1 MPAMGMKREQG
12 DCQQMLFAL
21 PAQALAAPATVNK
34 SRRSMPV
41 PPVSATLR
49 RGDDRLS
56 LVHGVVCNMQLFAGG
71 LGRRGAGRKACPCA
85 ACEPGDRPA
94 AFRACCAGVFLTV
107 CGVRMATS
115 CALSSHAGWRGGSAL
130 LSHQTVEDRCSK
142 CILPFPGFPALAL
155 PSPFPCG

>member
-56 LVHGVVCNMQLFAGG
+56 LVHGVVCNMQLLRVDWEDGELGGRHVFPPLVSPETGLLRFA
-71 LGRRGAGRKACPCA
+71 
-85 ACEPGDRPA
+85 PA
-94 AFRACCAGVFLTV
+94 VQAF
-107 CGVRMATS
+107 S
-115 CALSSHAGWRGGSAL
+115 
-130 LSHQTVEDRCSK
+130 
-142 CILPFPGFPALAL
+142 
-155 PSPFPCG
+155 

>member
-71 LGRRGAGRKACPCA
+71 VDLGGT
-85 ACEPGDRPA
+85 
-94 AFRACCAGVFLTV
+94 LTV
-107 CGVRMATS
+107 VNPT
-115 CALSSHAGWRGGSAL
+115 LTQPGSATL
-130 LSHQTVEDRCSK
+130 VVTTGSTVNNGPYLFRRLSTGWGRL
-142 CILPFPGFPALAL
+142 ILTI
-155 PSPFPCG
+155 